1 MNTPEP
7 EPEHIDMAKSEI
19 TLQHLV
25 RAGLLFKDDLLFTN
39 KEGFF
44 AIATI
49 TNDGWMRVLKPDLKD
64 DDLHDTPSGA
74 ARALK
79 RLAVKRDEMKGTSV
93 NGWTFWYV
101 MRRRDNPHA
110 ALSSSDFFDA
120 FGPTVNGSIVDF
132 TLLDD
137 LRKQFVPSSFC

>member
-1 MNTPEP
+1 
-7 EPEHIDMAKSEI
+7 MAKSEI

-25 RAGLLFKDDLLFTN
+25 RAGLLLNDDLLFTN

-44 AIATI
+44 SIATI
-49 TNDGWMRVLKPDLKD
+49 TNDGWMHVLTPDLND

-79 RLAVKRDEMKGTSV
+79 RLAVKGDRQKGTSV

-110 ALSSSDFFDA
+110 ALSREDFVDTFRA
-120 FGPTVNGSIVDF
+120 KVNVPIVDF

-137 LRKQFVPSSFC
+137 LRKRYYD